1 MTIDL
6 YTKVVMTIIAVS
18 TSAIAINLTNPVKNV
33 FASSEVHR
41 IAICDQFGS
50 RCADIDGRAV
60 KIRNIGN

>member
-1 MTIDL
+1 MNIDL
-6 YTKVVMTIIAVS
+6 YTKTILTVIAIS
-18 TSAIAINLTNPVKNV
+18 TSSIAINITNPFKNA

-50 RCADIDGRAV
+50 RCADIDGRAI